1 MSSSD
6 AKKLRTHTATMTRL
20 FQSRVSSFKN
30 RPDMLRFLRQLDE
43 NKAVTTALNILGQGD
58 WQCIGIDGSM
68 DYDERMQMILFYV
81 AGTGY
86 RCPLKISKEKTSVD
100 LKQLWR
106 DENLSATAAVPI
118 WVEDAAAI
126 TGKRPTGET
135 DFDFFYS
142 MEGIPYA
149 LMLMAELHLAY
160 LASVEEPIKVI
171 LLDRPLS
178 TTFSSILNDLRMLLR
193 LRTSSLIGIK
203 TPKGELSKLD
213 LQLAAV
219 LGSGQRYLPTRGQHL
234 VARAIRELIKGER
247 TRSELASALG
257 FDEDA
262 VEKLAKRLMRF
273 NELEEGLLLEKCDLT
288 GFSVR
293 EGVKDYWYRITN
305 VVEQILDKVFR
316 TKGEHPLLLDADKWL
331 TVLDLNAINFFLL
344 LMLVDKVNSTRK
356 LIIGT
361 AKDTMATDLTR
372 AILPYE
378 KWQNN
383 IKTENLYPNVRND
396 KAFLAILSA
405 TNAERLRTPWRLKG
419 YDSCFTTL
427 LDNHDEKIPL
437 RAARKVVAS
446 EQLFVKSYFQLRSF
460 KTDSTIRSPIF
471 VYDRPLY
478 PELDRKST
486 HKFTILERDRP
497 QEIEPFFE
505 DNELSEI
512 DNLVL
517 YLFSLQDN
525 PEVVEAYGYNQLLYL
540 ADKAVKARVRSMR
553 GALRGIAGLELSAL
567 ARRERIFTILS
578 RYRDMRSEREYSRA
592 RFAGRG

>member
-1 MSSSD
+1 MSSSV
-6 AKKLRTHTATMTRL
+6 ARELRTHTATMTRL

-43 NKAVTTALNILGQGD
+43 NKAVATALNVLGQGD

-86 RCPLKISKEKTSVD
+86 RCPLKISKEEASVD
-100 LKQLWR
+100 LKQVWR
-106 DENLSATAAVPI
+106 DENLSVTAAVPI
-118 WVEDAAAI
+118 WVEDTSVIA
-126 TGKRPTGET
+126 GKRLSGET
-135 DFDFFYS
+135 DFEFFYS

-149 LMLMAELHLAY
+149 LMLMAELYLAHLAS
-160 LASVEEPIKVI
+160 AEEPIKVI
-171 LLDRPLS
+171 LLDRPIS

-219 LGSGQRYLPTRGQHL
+219 LGSGERYLPARGQHL
-234 VARAIRELIKGER
+234 VARAVRELVNGEK
-247 TRSELASALG
+247 TRSQLASALG

-262 VEKLAKRLMRF
+262 FEKLEKRLMRF

-293 EGVKDYWYRITN
+293 EGVEDYWYRITN

-316 TKGEHPLLLDADKWL
+316 TKGEHPLLLGEDRWL
-331 TVLDLNAINFFLL
+331 TVLDLNAINLFLL
-344 LMLVDKVNSTRK
+344 LMLIDEANSTGK

-361 AKDTMATDLTR
+361 AKDSMATDLTR

-378 KWQNN
+378 KWRNK
-383 IKTENLYPNVRND
+383 IKTENPYPNVRND

-405 TNAERLRTPWRLKG
+405 TNAENLKTPWRLKS

-427 LDNHDEKIPL
+427 LDNHDERIPL
-437 RAARKVVAS
+437 RAARKVAAS

-460 KTDSTIRSPIF
+460 KTDSTIRSPLFI
-471 VYDRPLY
+471 YDRPLY
-478 PELDRKST
+478 PKLDRKST
-486 HKFTILERDRP
+486 NRFTIVERDHP

-505 DNELSEI
+505 GDELSEI

-517 YLFSLQDN
+517 YILSLQDN
-525 PEVVEAYGYNQLLYL
+525 REVVEAYGYNQLLYL

-553 GALRGIAGLELSAL
+553 KALRGIAGLELSTL

-578 RYRDMRSEREYSRA
+578 RYRDMRSEREFSRA